1 MGEFRARSKQ
11 VGRCAAGGRQGV
23 RTPAG
28 ESSKLTK
35 ASGDSLPPSVCLLAS
50 FSCLLPCLAGAAAPI
65 DESKLPPPATNRI
78 DFGRD
83 IQPIFEASCFK
94 CHGPE
99 KPKSHFRLDN
109 RAAALKGGENGVD
122 ILPGQSAKSPLIHY
136 VARLVEEMEMPP
148 KGKGDPLTP
157 EQIARLRAWIDQG
170 AAWGATLPETKTEVT
185 LAPALG
191 WSFVS
196 GNKQE
201 FREHFGRHE
210 GENDGIGQFT
220 LKDTLGEHSKIFVEG
235 HSLRDEYKV
244 SLSLEREEFGFVHAG
259 TEKYRKYFSD
269 AGGFYQTNQPALY
282 SLNRDLHLDEGRS
295 WVDFGLTLPNLPRLI
310 VGYEYQYQDG
320 AKSTLQWGPVA
331 QGLEADNATPRQ
343 RAIYPAFKEINE
355 RVNILKLDLDHEL
368 AGVRIEDNFR
378 AEFYNLT
385 THRVNDRSFDLNVG
399 DTSPSRLDDAR
410 EHDRHFHGVNT
421 FRLEKQFTGW
431 FFGSAGYLF
440 SHLDGD
446 GSFNLNFIDMFG
458 TPPWNSQSITL
469 ERESH
474 VFNVNGLLG
483 PWDGLTVS
491 AGVQNEWSR
500 QNGLTEA
507 TLQGSAAQIT
517 SHLDTAN
524 VEEKVALR
532 YTKIPFTVLF
542 AEARLQQEHTG
553 QFEQDVGGGYDFL
566 RDTSASTQLAD
577 FRAGFNTSPWQRLS
591 FNAHY
596 RHYDNESRYNHLR
609 DEAPIG
615 EPGDGYSAFI
625 RWRDLRTDEAEARLV
640 GRVASWLKATLSYKV
655 VATDFHTATDPAI
668 GVDPVTGAIIPVQGG
683 TVFAGDTDSHTY
695 SLNAAITPWR
705 RLFVSSTFS
714 FRDSR
719 TVTAANNVPSIVPY
733 RGHTYSLLT
742 SANYAF
748 NEKTDFQLA
757 YAFSHADY
765 TQHNEADGLPL
776 GINYQRHWLQA
787 GIGRR
792 LLKDVT
798 ARLQYGFLL
807 YDEPSSGH
815 FTDYT
820 AHTIFA
826 TVTMKFH

>member
-282 SLNRDLHLDEGRS
+282 SWNRDLHLDEGRS

-331 QGLEADNATPRQ
+331 QGLEADNATPRK

-625 RWRDLRTDEAEARLV
+625 RWRDLLTDEAE
-640 GRVASWLKATLSYKV
+640 G
-655 VATDFHTATDPAI
+655 
-668 GVDPVTGAIIPVQGG
+668 
-683 TVFAGDTDSHTY
+683 
-695 SLNAAITPWR
+695 

-820 AHTIFA
+820 AHTIFS
-826 TVTMKFH
+826 TVTIKFHLAAGW